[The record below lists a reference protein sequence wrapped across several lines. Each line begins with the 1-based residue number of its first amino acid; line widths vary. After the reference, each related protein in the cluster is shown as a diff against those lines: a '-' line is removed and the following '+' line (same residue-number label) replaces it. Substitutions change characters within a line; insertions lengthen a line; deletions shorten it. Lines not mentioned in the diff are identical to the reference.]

1 MTCTSK
7 ISAILI
13 ATCLAA
19 GCGKSEAP
27 PVPAKVE
34 PPKEAAAPAAKSH
47 TSLVMPDACALLD
60 AGEVATAAGWKSANA
75 VKVNTGAEYLATCD
89 YVDAANPSRL
99 VKVAIAFGALIPDDS
114 ANYAEIVGDREG
126 TLKQPATPVTTFGI
140 PTIEMDGG
148 PGAQSMQTRF
158 EPTTELTVTTPT
170 QQITRV
176 LFPRALIKLRA
187 LPELQS
193 RNVS

>member
-1 MTCTSK
+1 
-7 ISAILI
+7 
-13 ATCLAA
+13 
-19 GCGKSEAP
+19 
-27 PVPAKVE
+27 
-34 PPKEAAAPAAKSH
+34 
-47 TSLVMPDACALLD
+47 
-60 AGEVATAAGWKSANA
+60 
-75 VKVNTGAEYLATCD
+75 VKVNTGAEYLSACD
-89 YVDAANPSRL
+89 YVDAADKSRV

-176 LFPRALIKLRA
+176 LFPRALINLRA